1 MVQFLQWTIL
11 RMLWVKGVFSLYLS
25 IYGLRKGPGKFLTG
39 VLESHG
45 KVLDFFQ
52 WKSGNPVYGCLFSL
66 VVCSL
71 FWLCLVLSMSATWL
85 ADEAVRMFW
94 TIQEIGWEDDICLV
108 LVPNSVQ
115 RWCQTLSFP
124 KVVCP
129 QEGIRSSEKD
139 QSIRSLLP
147 TNGFFSRSC

>member
-1 MVQFLQWTIL
+1 MGSE
-11 RMLWVKGVFSLYLS
+11 K
-25 IYGLRKGPGKFLTG
+25 
-39 VLESHG
+39 VLENFSRG
-45 KVLDFFQ
+45 SLKVMEKSLIFLQ

-71 FWLCLVLSMSATWL
+71 FWLCLVLSISATWL
-85 ADEAVRMFW
+85 ADEAVRMFC
-94 TIQEIGWEDDICLV
+94 TIQEIGWEDHICLV
-108 LVPNSVQ
+108 LIPNSVQ

-139 QSIRSLLP
+139 QSIRDPCCLP
-147 TNGFFSRSC
+147 TGSSAEAAKNELLHKSGNIQENPGQ